1 MNGIFSIMDLCDK
14 HEYVAAAAHHHCGR
28 LAHQRRARLPAGT
41 HQFCVAA
48 LHSGPNRQGD
58 VQGPARPLPEQV
70 QVQGQ
75 DLSRLPLQRQPAHVA
90 THTRAHR
97 RSNLCT
103 QKRELIFVVC
113 RINVQNRGRRVAWLL
128 AHKLDVAVAGK
139 IMASSS
145 MLAATG
151 PSPMRISCS
160 RPTGL
165 LGIEMIHWPTAKR
178 SRIVYCTT
186 PPSPG
191 RARRGGEAFE
201 IGGGG
206 ERHTTDNTGTAATH
220 HPSARKSASRGAFRS
235 RSWAACRWASSM
247 TRRRRWVAAA

>member
-1 MNGIFSIMDLCDK
+1 MFALPHVQATGLSCYRALARPIDQLAQRQRGVRSFAYLVISDYLQVAKNYSLSPQQREELVMNGIFSIMDLCDK

-103 QKRELIFVVC
+103 QKRESSFLLFV
-113 RINVQNRGRRVAWLL
+113 GSMY
-128 AHKLDVAVAGK
+128 KTEVAV
-139 IMASSS
+139 
-145 MLAATG
+145 
-151 PSPMRISCS
+151 
-160 RPTGL
+160 L
-165 LGIEMIHWPTAKR
+165 LGCLLTN
-178 SRIVYCTT
+178 STLQ
-186 PPSPG
+186 S
-191 RARRGGEAFE
+191 RAR
-201 IGGGG
+201 
-206 ERHTTDNTGTAATH
+206 
-220 HPSARKSASRGAFRS
+220 
-235 RSWAACRWASSM
+235 
-247 TRRRRWVAAA
+247 